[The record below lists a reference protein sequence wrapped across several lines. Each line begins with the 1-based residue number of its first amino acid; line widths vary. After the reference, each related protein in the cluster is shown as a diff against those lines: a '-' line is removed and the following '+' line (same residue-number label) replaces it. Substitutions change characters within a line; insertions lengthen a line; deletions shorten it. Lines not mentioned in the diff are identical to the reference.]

1 MDYHGVRE
9 ERHSMS
15 RPARFALKHPVIEGI
30 AIIDGAEL
38 HHIRDVMRLRE
49 GTAVALLAPNN
60 VEHLGRIERFEDNRA
75 IVRIEQTLVAGGRPP
90 LILAT
95 AIIKGP
101 RMDFLV
107 EKAAELGVTELWP
120 MLCERGVVRA
130 PGVERIGRWRR
141 LALAAAKQSLAP
153 ASLEL
158 HDPAPFADLIESL
171 TNDRLAGGAPD
182 AAVLKVICTM
192 GAESIASVARRI
204 KPHGVIILCG
214 PEGDFTDSE
223 RELANGAG
231 FVAAGLGYNR
241 LRSETA
247 ALAAVSVAAAML
259 DELRGGD

>member
-1 MDYHGVRE
+1 
-9 ERHSMS
+9 MS
-15 RPARFALKHPVIEGI
+15 RPARFALHHPIIEGI

-49 GTAVALLAPNN
+49 GSAVALLAPGNL
-60 VEHLGRIERFEDNRA
+60 EHLARIERFEDNRA
-75 IVRIEQTLVAGGRPP
+75 IVRIEKTVPADETPP

-120 MLCERGVVRA
+120 ILCARSVVRA

-141 LALAAAKQSLAP
+141 LALAAAKQSFAP
-153 ASLEL
+153 AALEL

-171 TNDRLAGGAPD
+171 AKDRLAGGAPHP
-182 AAVLKVICTM
+182 APLKVICTM
-192 GAESIASVARRI
+192 GAETFASAVRRTKPRGIVIA
-204 KPHGVIILCG
+204 CG

-223 RELANGAG
+223 LEVAKGAG
-231 FVAAGLGYNR
+231 FIAAGLGNNR

-247 ALAAVSVAAAML
+247 AIAAVSVAAALL